1 MMLSQSHLCI
11 VKLKLSVVLFAE
23 HVVVPLLWR

>member
-11 VKLKLSVVLFAE
+11 VKLKLSVVLFTE